1 MNLNYLGVIFIGLI
15 EITWR
20 CKDCSQAQP
29 EPEQQPDPEPEQQP
43 DPEPEQQPDPEP
55 DLDLDGP
62 DFDGPSFVEPEPMD
76 FEEAAP
82 NLDASVEEPSLPDE
96 PLPAEHEEDQEVT
109 YEVIPTGSERGKP
122 LLVDSDG

>member
-43 DPEPEQQPDPEP
+43 DPEPNFDF
-55 DLDLDGP
+55 DGP
-62 DFDGPSFVEPEPMD
+62 DFDGPRFAEPEPMD

-96 PLPAEHEEDQEVT
+96 PLPAEH
-109 YEVIPTGSERGKP
+109 
-122 LLVDSDG
+122 